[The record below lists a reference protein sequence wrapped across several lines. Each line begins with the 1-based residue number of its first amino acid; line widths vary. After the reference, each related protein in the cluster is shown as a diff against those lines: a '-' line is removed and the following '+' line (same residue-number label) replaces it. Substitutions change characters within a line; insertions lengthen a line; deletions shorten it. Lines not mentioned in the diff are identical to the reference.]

1 MIHFTFCS
9 YKSIIE
15 TSGTLLPNIFQ
26 NSDCFK
32 VLNRKLW
39 IIFEMTAIWKNNSTI
54 RIWKFIP
61 VWPWTRPWRTAII
74 TPGAWRSARRQ
85 ILLINWTPTI
95 LLGTGGPSL
104 ILDTR
109 GPLLVLGAGG
119 PLLVLGAGRPS
130 VILGTRG
137 PSVILGTRGPSVV
150 LGMRGPSVVLGTRG
164 PVILP
169 ITGRDRPRIRSW
181 SLWGIIIP
189 TPAIPISTCQLD
201 ILVIQSSNENQHMY
215 IAEHRPQASQKSINI
230 WIYATTTNYTGKVM
244 SSNPPLHN
252 TLHLLFKEKLPTK
265 IIDTKS
271 IKPSFFCFL

>member
-15 TSGTLLPNIFQ
+15 TSDTLLPNRFQ
-26 NSDCFK
+26 NSNCFK

-39 IIFEMTAIWKNNSTI
+39 IIFEMTAFWNNNSTI

-74 TPGAWRSARRQ
+74 TPGAWRSARHQ
-85 ILLINWTPTI
+85 ILLINWTSAI
-95 LLGTGGPSL
+95 LLGTGEPSL

-109 GPLLVLGAGG
+109 GP
-119 PLLVLGAGRPS
+119 S
-130 VILGTRG
+130 VVLGTRR
-137 PSVILGTRGPSVV
+137 PSIV
-150 LGMRGPSVVLGTRG
+150 LGMRGPSIVLGTRGPSIVLGERGPSAVLGTRGTSVILGTRG

-201 ILVIQSSNENQHMY
+201 ILVIQSSSENQHMY
-215 IAEHRPQASQKSINI
+215 TGEHRPQASQKSINI

-244 SSNPPLHN
+244 SS
-252 TLHLLFKEKLPTK
+252 FVV
-265 IIDTKS
+265 
-271 IKPSFFCFL
+271 